1 MLLKYYEAIP
11 CFPDDEQTVR
21 SDVYFFKIS
30 FEKVIVF
37 GLLRVPMMTLPRQ
50 PVFLVSMLAFLSFFY

>member
-11 CFPDDEQTVR
+11 CFSGDEQTVR

-30 FEKVIVF
+30 F
-37 GLLRVPMMTLPRQ
+37 
-50 PVFLVSMLAFLSFFY
+50 